1 MALGSVLTDK
11 ARIQRR
17 LRTGERIEGRFVET
31 APFSPYIRC
40 RYTPSQGSKSRTAAS
55 VRHTQPAIVVM
66 KAASLRRIG
75 LGQLLPSDR
84 IEITSN
90 ELTAPTVM
98 EIMGTPEPIRKRRT
112 VIGWQAMVQL
122 VKESQ
127 A

>member
-1 MALGSVLTDK
+1 V
-11 ARIQRR
+11 
-17 LRTGERIEGRFVET
+17 
-31 APFSPYIRC
+31 
-40 RYTPSQGSKSRTAAS
+40 
-55 VRHTQPAIVVM
+55 QPAMVVM

-98 EIMGTPEPIRKRRT
+98 EIMGAPSPIRKRHT